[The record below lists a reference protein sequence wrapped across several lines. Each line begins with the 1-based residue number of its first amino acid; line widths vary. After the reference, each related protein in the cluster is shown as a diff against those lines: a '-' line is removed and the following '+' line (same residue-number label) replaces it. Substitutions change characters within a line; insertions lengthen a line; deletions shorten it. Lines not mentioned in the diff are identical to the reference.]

1 MQASHVRFIHQQG
14 FSRRIPTPD
23 FYQALMFQ
31 PRMIAGLFTI
41 GVLLPTPAYF
51 VALAG
56 LLAWNALLPDRNLF
70 DAIYNRRPGLRPA
83 DVRLTAAPA
92 PRRFAQGVASTLSF
106 VIAIALFVK
115 ATPIAWGIE
124 TLFAAALIALVFGRF
139 CVGSAIYYLIFG
151 REPRVV
157 QLVPRPVRLHDAR
170 RGAR

>member
-1 MQASHVRFIHQQG
+1 MQTSQVRFIHQQG

-31 PRMIAGLFTI
+31 PRVITGLFTI
-41 GVLLPTPAYF
+41 GVLLPSPWYF
-51 VALAG
+51 VSLAG
-56 LLAWNALLPDRNLF
+56 VLAWNALLPDLNVF
-70 DAIYNRRPGLRPA
+70 DALYNRRAIRPA

-92 PRRFAQGVASTLSF
+92 PRRFAQGVASTLSL
-106 VIAIALFVK
+106 VIAIALLVD
-115 ATPIAWGIE
+115 TIRIAWGIE
-124 TLFAAALIALVFGRF
+124 ILFAAALVALVFGRF

-157 QLVPRPVRLHDAR
+157 QLVPRPVRLHDAG